1 MIAAPLLH
9 AALSLLCGAV
19 FAFAFPPTSQLA
31 LGFAALVGF
40 MACAQRARSSKSAF
54 WIGYAFGAG
63 QFLINFSWIANAFSV
78 REGFSYSQGLAA
90 VIALALAVALYPGFA
105 TLAAYRAARAV
116 SSFRYFTATFALIW
130 FLAEWLR
137 GFLFTGFPWNPVGAI
152 WGSYLPVAQV
162 ASVVGVYGLSAI
174 TLVSAGMLA
183 AAFAPSSARQRALSA
198 MIGAGVMS
206 CCALFGHW
214 VMPSGPAQSFAGLE
228 LVLVQANI
236 PQEEKWARPLLSQ
249 HLQSHIRLSN
259 DAEPPAA
266 RGAGAKRLLI
276 WPETA
281 YPYLIEDY
289 PASQRDLQRALG
301 ADATLIF
308 GANRFVG
315 DGASRTARNAM
326 FLLQEGALKARYDK
340 VHLVPFGEYV
350 PLAPLL
356 SRLGVQA
363 LVDALSSFSKGEG
376 VHVMSAAG
384 VPAFAP
390 MICYEGIFS
399 RHLFGLETRPKWILN
414 ISNDAW
420 FGQSSGPSQ
429 HLNLVRFRAIEQ
441 GLSVVRSTG
450 TGISAV
456 IDPYGRLSAQLP
468 AFAPGALV
476 TTLPQARET
485 QPVFA
490 RLRGWF
496 IMVFAVAGG
505 ILLCLWRWIA
515 KI

>member
-1 MIAAPLLH
+1 MIAAPLLY
-9 AALSLLCGAV
+9 AALALLCGAL
-19 FAFAFPPTSQLA
+19 FAFAFPPTSQIV
-31 LGFAALVGF
+31 LGFVALIGF
-40 MACAQRARSSKSAF
+40 MACAQRASSGKSAF

-116 SSFRYFTATFALIW
+116 SSYRYFTAAFALIW

-137 GFLFTGFPWNPVGAI
+137 GYLFTGFPWNPVGAM
-152 WGSYLPVAQV
+152 WGSYLPVAQM

-174 TLVSAGMLA
+174 TLASAGMIATALA
-183 AAFAPSSARQRALSA
+183 PGNARQRGLSA
-198 MIGAGVMS
+198 LIGAGAVA
-206 CCALFGHW
+206 CCALYGVW
-214 VMPSGPAQSFAGLE
+214 VMPSGAAQNVAGVE

-249 HLQSHIRLSN
+249 HLQSHISLSN
-259 DAEPPAA
+259 NAQRSSAQ
-266 RGAGAKRLLI
+266 GAGRKRIII

-289 PASQRDLQRALG
+289 ASSQRDLQRALG
-301 ADATLIF
+301 ADSTLIF

-315 DGASRTARNAM
+315 EGPNRTARNAM
-326 FLLQEGALKARYDK
+326 FILQEGTLKARYDK

-363 LVDALSSFSKGEG
+363 LVDALSSFSQGDD
-376 VHVMSAAG
+376 VHVMSAPG

-390 MICYEGIFS
+390 MICYEGIFA
-399 RHLFGLETRPKWILN
+399 RHLFGLEARPEWILN

-456 IDPYGRLSAQLP
+456 IDPFGRLSAQLP

-476 TTLPQARET
+476 TQLPQARET
-485 QPVFA
+485 QPVFS
-490 RLRGWF
+490 RLRGWL
-496 IMVFAVAGG
+496 IIGFAVAGG
-505 ILLCLWRWIA
+505 VLLCIWRRIP

>member
-1 MIAAPLLH
+1 MIPAPLLY
-9 AALSLLCGAV
+9 AVVALLCGAL
-19 FAFAFPPTSQLA
+19 FAFAFPPTSQL
-31 LGFAALVGF
+31 LFGFIALVGF
-40 MACAQRARSSKSAF
+40 MVCAQRARSGKSAF

-78 REGFSYSQGLAA
+78 REGFSYGQGLAA

-105 TLAAYRAARAV
+105 TLAAYRAGRAR
-116 SSFRYFTATFALIW
+116 SSPRYFSVALALAW

-137 GFLFTGFPWNPVGAI
+137 GFLFTGFPWNPIGAM
-152 WGSYLPVAQV
+152 WGSYLPVAQM

-174 TLVSAGMLA
+174 TLLCAGMIA
-183 AAFAPSSARQRALSA
+183 AAFAPGRARQRGLSA
-198 MIGAGVMS
+198 AFGAGAVA
-206 CCALFGHW
+206 CCALYGAW
-214 VMPSGPAQSFAGLE
+214 VMPRGAAPSVAGVE

-236 PQEEKWARPLLSQ
+236 PQEQKWVRALLPQ
-249 HLQSHIRLSN
+249 HLQSHIDLSTS
-259 DAEPPAA
+259 AA
-266 RGAGAKRLLI
+266 PSAAGALARKRIII

-281 YPYLIEDY
+281 YPYLIEEY
-289 PASQRDLQRALG
+289 PSSQRDLQRALG
-301 ADATLIF
+301 VDATLIF

-315 DGASRTARNAM
+315 EGPSRTARNAM
-326 FLLQEGALKARYDK
+326 FILQEGALKARYDK

-356 SRLGVQA
+356 TRLGIQA
-363 LVDALSSFSKGEG
+363 LVDALSSFSQGEE
-376 VHVMSAAG
+376 VQVLRAPG

-390 MICYEGIFS
+390 MICYEGIFA
-399 RHLFGLETRPKWILN
+399 RHLFGLDARPEWILN

-468 AFAPGALV
+468 AFAPGVLV
-476 TTLPQARET
+476 TTLPQAREI

-490 RLRGWF
+490 IWREWLIIG
-496 IMVFAVAGG
+496 FALAGG
-505 ILLCLWRWIA
+505 ILLFLWR
-515 KI
+515 